1 MANKA
6 QTRRMY
12 LAIYSY
18 QETADAV
25 TGPTSFNQCS
35 INLRCDVQQMVCCM
49 YIDIYWRTHAHVH
62 QNKKGMWVCSILQ
75 SITR

>member
-49 YIDIYWRTHAHVH
+49 YIDIY
-62 QNKKGMWVCSILQ
+62 
-75 SITR
+75 